1 MLAVGRLYG
10 QDADMK
16 FSTGTIVVIGILI
29 LGAVTAGTALWG
41 AYLAQPG
48 PLAAPATV
56 VVEPGQ
62 GPRRIANSLEQAGV
76 INQPDM
82 FVAAVRIMGMDST
95 LKAGEYA
102 FEPGISLRAV
112 VNKLALGDTEN
123 RSVTI
128 PEGWTVKQALARIE
142 AVEGLEGV
150 AVRPEEGWIFPDTY
164 AFRFGAERGKLLDSM
179 KERMEQE
186 LRKAWEGRD
195 LSVPL
200 KSPEELLILASIVQR
215 EAANEQEMPMV
226 AGVFVNRLK
235 TGMRLQSDPTVMYG
249 ADTLGEGRLKRK
261 DLTEPQPF
269 NTYLFAGLPPTP
281 ISNPG
286 RAALMAVARPAQTK
300 ALFFVADPSLTMHVF
315 SETYAEHTKNVKRYW
330 KDVGTTIKAAEAA
343 RAASATTAGT
353 VDSALDGGRGPGVS
367 ATNPM
372 VGAGTGALNVVSGS
386 ALPINSPTGPSGK

>member
-1 MLAVGRLYG
+1 MRLRHDAGAAMLRG
-10 QDADMK
+10 MK
-16 FSTGTIVVIGILI
+16 LSTGTLVVLGILV
-29 LGAVTAGTALWG
+29 LAAVTAVTGFFG
-41 AYLAQPG
+41 VYVAQPG

-56 VVEPGQ
+56 VIEPGH
-62 GPRRIANSLEQAGV
+62 GPRGIAAKLREAGV
-76 INQPDM
+76 IGHEEA
-82 FVAAVRIMGMDST
+82 FVVTVRAYGMAST

-128 PEGWTVKQALARIE
+128 PEGWTVKQVMERID
-142 AVEGLEGV
+142 AKEGLTGKAQRPAEGT
-150 AVRPEEGWIFPDTY
+150 IFPDTY
-164 AFRFGAERGKLLDSM
+164 AFRFGTERDKLLETM
-179 KERMEQE
+179 RNRMDDE
-186 LRKAWEGRD
+186 LAKAWAAHD
-195 LSVPL
+195 PSLPL
-200 KSPEELLILASIVQR
+200 LTPEDLLILASIVQR
-215 EAANEQEMPMV
+215 EAANEAEMPMV
-226 AGVFVNRLK
+226 AAVFINRLR

-249 ADTLGEGRLKRK
+249 AEVLSDGRLKRK

-315 SETYAEHTKNVKRYW
+315 SETYEEHQRNVKRYW
-330 KDVGTTIKAAEAA
+330 KDVGKTLAAAK
-343 RAASATTAGT
+343 ASATTAGT

-367 ATNPM
+367 ATNPLI
-372 VGAGTGALNVVSGS
+372 GAGAGEASAVSGS
-386 ALPINSPTGPSGK
+386 QPVK

>member
-1 MLAVGRLYG
+1 
-10 QDADMK
+10 MK
-16 FSTGTIVVIGILI
+16 FSTGTIVVVGILL

-41 AYLAQPG
+41 TYLAQPG
-48 PLAAPATV
+48 PLSAPATV

-62 GPRRIANSLEQAGV
+62 GPRGIANSLVKAGV
-76 INQPDM
+76 ITQPDM
-82 FVAAVRIMGMDST
+82 FVLAVRIMGMDAT

-128 PEGWTVKQALARIE
+128 PEGWTVRQAMARIDGL
-142 AVEGLEGV
+142 EGLEGK

-164 AFRFGAERGKLLDSM
+164 AFRFGTERNKLMDSM

-186 LRKAWEGRD
+186 LAKAWAARD
-195 LSVPL
+195 MSLPL
-200 KSPEELLILASIVQR
+200 KTPEELLILASIVQR
-215 EAANEQEMPMV
+215 EAANEEEMPMV

-235 TGMRLQSDPTVMYG
+235 LGMRLQSDPTVMYG
-249 ADTLGEGRLKRK
+249 ADMLDEGRLKRK
-261 DLTEPQPF
+261 DLTEPHPF

-281 ISNPG
+281 IANPG
-286 RAALMAVARPAQTK
+286 RAALMAVAKPAQTK

-330 KDVGTTIKAAEAA
+330 KDVGATIKAAEAA

-372 VGAGTGALNVVSGS
+372 VGAGAGTVNAVSGS
-386 ALPINSPTGPSGK
+386 GEIQTAPRGK